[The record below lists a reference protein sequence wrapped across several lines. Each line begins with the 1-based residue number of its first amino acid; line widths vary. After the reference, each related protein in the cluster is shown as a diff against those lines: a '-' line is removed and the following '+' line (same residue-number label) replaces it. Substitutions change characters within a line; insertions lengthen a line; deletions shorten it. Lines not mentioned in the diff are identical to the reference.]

1 MKIRLYITKL
11 GGRAKKLLL
20 PLVGAMV
27 ISSCVPGVSDK
38 FFMAIEKAVDPEGHE
53 RLQVIRTIGS
63 DRATSRD
70 FIRECNLVLN
80 GDTPYK
86 SRYDIIPSDPKKL
99 KELCEIV
106 KKRQG
111 DDDWE

>member
-1 MKIRLYITKL
+1 MKIRPYIIKL
-11 GGRAKKLLL
+11 VAAAKILVVS
-20 PLVGAMV
+20 LVGAMV
-27 ISSCVPGVSDK
+27 ISACVPSVSDK
-38 FFMAIEKAVDPEGHE
+38 FFMTIEKAVDSERHE

-70 FIRECNLVLN
+70 FIRICNLVLN

-86 SRYDIIPSDPKKL
+86 SRYNIIPSDPKKL

-106 KKRQG
+106 KRRQG
-111 DDDWE
+111 DGDWE

>member
-1 MKIRLYITKL
+1 MT
-11 GGRAKKLLL
+11 
-20 PLVGAMV
+20 
-27 ISSCVPGVSDK
+27 
-38 FFMAIEKAVDPEGHE
+38 IEKAVDLEGHE
-53 RLQVIRTIGS
+53 RLQVIRTIES
-63 DRATSRD
+63 DRAVYRD

-106 KKRQG
+106 KRRQG
-111 DDDWE
+111 DADWE